1 MRNRLLGVIA
11 GVVSPLLIAA
21 AVVLPTRALAQGGFY
36 VGFGAGQADNRQFD
50 DRDHAYKIFGGYRFT
65 PNFSVELSYID
76 LGRYPLP
83 GSPTAREYDHYGV
96 AGQLVGQL
104 PLGDSGLSLFGK
116 AGLFSWYGYSNR
128 YDYYYY
134 DSARDT
140 GTDLAVG
147 AGLQFDFQ
155 RHWAVRGEW
164 ERFYD
169 VAGGDIDLVSASIYY
184 RF

>member
-1 MRNRLLGVIA
+1 MRNGVRNSLAGMIGAALL
-11 GVVSPLLIAA
+11 AA
-21 AVVLPTRALAQGGFY
+21 AGSSPADAQTGWY

-50 DRDHAYKIFGGYRFT
+50 DKDHGYKLFGGYAFT

-83 GSPTAREYDHYGV
+83 GLPTAREYDHYGV
-96 AGQLVGQL
+96 AAQLLGRL

-128 YDYYYY
+128 YDIYYYY
-134 DSARDT
+134 YESARDT

-147 AGLQFDFQ
+147 AGLQLDLQ
-155 RHWAVRGEW
+155 RHWAVRAEW

-169 VAGGDIDLVSASIYY
+169 VAGGDINLVSASVFY